1 MKRTG
6 IIYKVISP
14 SGKVYIGKTVM
25 SLANRKYYH
34 IRSATK
40 LMIDTKFCR
49 AIRKYGAELVWEI
62 IYDGITC
69 SEINNLEIQIIS
81 KYNSYKVGYNST
93 KGGDG
98 TVGLYPSLETRK
110 KMSEA
115 HKGFRHSDDAKRKIS
130 VANKNKHVGE
140 ETRLK
145 LSLAAKKRDKWTH
158 SRETKNKMS
167 LSVRGRNNHMFGKHH
182 SQETKDRMSKSSKGQ
197 KAWNKGVL
205 HTN

>member
-25 SLANRKYYH
+25 GLANRKYYH

-62 IYDGITC
+62 IYDGIPY
-69 SEINNLEIQIIS
+69 SEIDNLEIQIIS

-93 KGGDG
+93 KGGMEPLDYTQVQILG
-98 TVGLYPSLETRK
+98 RRCPKHTKGLNTRMMQKGRYP
-110 KMSEA
+110 
-115 HKGFRHSDDAKRKIS
+115 
-130 VANKNKHVGE
+130 
-140 ETRLK
+140 
-145 LSLAAKKRDKWTH
+145 
-158 SRETKNKMS
+158 
-167 LSVRGRNNHMFGKHH
+167 
-182 SQETKDRMSKSSKGQ
+182 
-197 KAWNKGVL
+197 
-205 HTN
+205 